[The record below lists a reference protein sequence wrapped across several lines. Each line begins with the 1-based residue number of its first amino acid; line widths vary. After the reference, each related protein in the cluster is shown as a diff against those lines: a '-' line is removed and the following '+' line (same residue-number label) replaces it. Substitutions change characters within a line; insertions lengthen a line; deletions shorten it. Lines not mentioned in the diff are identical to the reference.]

1 MRREYPR
8 TPIPGVGALIIK
20 NNSVLLVKR
29 QHEPS
34 KGLWSTPGGVVEVG
48 ETVKEAVV
56 RETKEETGLDV
67 KVDRFLEVCD
77 VIVKDDNESVKYH
90 YLLVNF
96 LVKVLG
102 GELNAASDAS
112 KIRWFTLDKLDSKIV
127 TKTVRRLIDMV
138 MSSND

>member
-8 TPIPGVGALIIK
+8 IPIPGVGALIVK
-20 NNSVLLVKR
+20 NGSVLLVKR

-56 RETKEETGLDV
+56 REVKEETGLDV
-67 KVDRFLEVCD
+67 KVDRFLEVSD
-77 VIVKDDNESVKYH
+77 VVVKDDNGSVKYH
-90 YLLVNF
+90 YLLINF

-102 GELNAASDAS
+102 RELNAASDAS
-112 KIRWFTLDKLDSKIV
+112 KIRWFPIGELDSRIV
-127 TKTVRRLIDMV
+127 TKTAKRLIDMV
-138 MSSND
+138 MSRDD